1 MVIQKIQLGRA
12 GEKAAVDFLTRNG
25 YQIAEQNFRN
35 KFGEIDIIAYDGDV
49 TCFIE
54 VKTRNSDVFG
64 SPLESV
70 TLSKQRKIGQ
80 VALSYLKSKGNS
92 EVKARF
98 DVVAVCLNGGQCRS
112 VDLIKDAF
120 DMNESY

>member
-1 MVIQKIQLGRA
+1 MAIQKIQLGQA
-12 GEKAAVDFLTRNG
+12 GEKAAVDFLTRHG
-25 YQIAEQNFRN
+25 YQITEQNFRN
-35 KFGEIDIIAYDGDV
+35 KLGEIDIIAYDGEV
-49 TCFIE
+49 LCFVE

-70 TLSKQRKIGQ
+70 TLSKQRKICH

-92 EVKARF
+92 EAKARF
-98 DVVAVCLNGGQCRS
+98 DVVAVYLDGERCRK

-120 DMNESY
+120 DMNGLY